1 MSQNY
6 TAVPAIDTLPTMYDL
21 PSEDK
26 EEMGLPDE
34 FHDFQP
40 KLLRE
45 TCQPAVDEFFVGADL
60 NLYYDVRQTN
70 WYKRP
75 DWFLVLGV
83 PASASQPE

>member
-1 MSQNY
+1 MWKAFGVKSMSQNHP
-6 TAVPAIDTLPTMYDL
+6 AVPATDTLPTMYDL

-45 TCQPAVDEFFVGADL
+45 TCQPAVDEFFVIPDIIIFGEIGT
-60 NLYYDVRQTN
+60 RQM
-70 WYKRP
+70 
-75 DWFLVLGV
+75 D
-83 PASASQPE
+83 